1 MVGIEGLAVE
11 MWSARMLLRL
21 KLGRYFG
28 ECQYRAIAVSTENH
42 DRLRERPDQILHSLS
57 P

>member
-1 MVGIEGLAVE
+1 MVGIEGLAVDVVGQND
-11 MWSARMLLRL
+11 LLRL
-21 KLGRYFG
+21 ELGRYFG